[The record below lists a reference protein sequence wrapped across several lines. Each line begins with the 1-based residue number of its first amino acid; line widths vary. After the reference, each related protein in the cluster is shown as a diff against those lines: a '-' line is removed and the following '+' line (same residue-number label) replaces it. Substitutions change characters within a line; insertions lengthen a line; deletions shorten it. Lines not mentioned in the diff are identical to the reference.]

1 CFSLCLCLCLSLR
14 LMNTTGLEKN
24 SAHLTERA
32 QQHNKSCSP
41 VLCKLGPGKG
51 RCRALKIQWFF
62 NTTSGHRQTFVCSG
76 CRGKL
81 NSF

>member
-1 CFSLCLCLCLSLR
+1 LKMSPLCLSAVL
-14 LMNTTGLEKN
+14 LFLLSTLVASTLGDKTSTSSPKQQACDPFFLE
-24 SAHLTERA
+24 
-32 QQHNKSCSP
+32 P
-41 VLCKLGPGKG
+41 PYPG